1 MNTSFSI
8 IRQISLID
16 VENIIKPFGLFENT
30 FLSQMI
36 LFNILSNKIMVREEN
51 IVFKYIN

>member
-16 VENIIKPFGLFENT
+16 VENITKPFGLFENT

-36 LFNILSNKIMVREEN
+36 LFNILPNKIMVREEN